1 MSTEPNRRLPL
12 EGVTVAVVGAGR
24 IGSELIRNLDQ
35 MGIGRIEVFERD
47 PRIAAPLRSRYTVY
61 DGDFWDTL
69 TLARL
74 QTFDFAVC
82 TLGDRSS
89 RQRMNQKCLV
99 ANVNLMEACTE
110 GSLAIVG
117 AYPFAALP
125 DAACAECEAA
135 RSAIPLPIA
144 SLKLAVEEIPAAA
157 VPAARIAGA
166 SVAGALAAALI
177 ARITAGS
184 HGSAARR
191 ATLDATLG
199 QGSSLEV
206 RRDPHCPRCGMLQR
220 PVPIVQTRNRWG
232 VSASVAE
239 ACPDM
244 LNQRLQL
251 SDEIEGLPLE
261 SCCVR
266 ELAARFHGGP
276 IPAKFALTEVG
287 GRVVCLD
294 FEEAE
299 PGPAHAVSRA
309 AAGHHPSN

>member
-1 MSTEPNRRLPL
+1 
-12 EGVTVAVVGAGR
+12 VGAGR
-24 IGSELIRNLDQ
+24 IGSELIRNLGQ
-35 MGIGRIEVFERD
+35 MGLGLIEVFEREPHVAD
-47 PRIAAPLRSRYTVY
+47 AQRNRYTVY